1 MLTKCGIFF
10 WSKYT
15 QWRYFFPTLLLT
27 KTRGVTCIVGET
39 LCNILWSRKKVW
51 KCSFKFFNQNDI
63 TQIYGF
69 FFPKFWHDSQLGLF
83 SLLKF
88 LKLWRIHIFFI
99 FVSIQKYITYFYY
112 PIINTPFGFFFKSYE
127 YRIAKSIA
135 LRWMAKNL
143 TTQFTINCKR
153 SCYPF
158 KPVSDKIS

>member
-1 MLTKCGIFF
+1 MLTKCGFF
-10 WSKYT
+10 FLSKYT
-15 QWRYFFPTLLLT
+15 QWIYFLPTLLLT

-39 LCNILWSRKKVW
+39 LCNISWSRKKVW
-51 KCSFKFFNQNDI
+51 KCPFKFFNQNDI

-69 FFPKFWHDSQLGLF
+69 FF
-83 SLLKF
+83 LLNFGMIHRLVYFYCWNF
-88 LKLWRIHIFFI
+88 LNYDIYIFFFI

-112 PIINTPFGFFFKSYE
+112 PIINTPSRIFFKSFE

-158 KPVSDKIS
+158 